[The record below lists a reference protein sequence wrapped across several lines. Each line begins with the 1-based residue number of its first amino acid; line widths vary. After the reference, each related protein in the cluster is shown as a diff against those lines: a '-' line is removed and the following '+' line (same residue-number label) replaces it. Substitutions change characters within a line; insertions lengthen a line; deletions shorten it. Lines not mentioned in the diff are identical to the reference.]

1 MVLSQTPFTSV
12 WKPLVVCY
20 FLALKSGQGIFRD
33 FWIPKLKKRSL
44 SAPLRG
50 ALKTKQPRGERIK
63 LVGGCPFITRAFIW
77 TLGITKLRGRASQ
90 RFPFGPWL
98 SLLRR
103 CKQFSKSHSSGP
115 KSASLEVYHYMLLGS
130 WNICTKHN
138 NGSEEELFWVT
149 ARLWF
154 FANMKTLKNLDSV
167 EYFAIV
173 RWLFERGSGWQERR
187 CKQSWPFKAGY

>member
-1 MVLSQTPFTSV
+1 MVLSQTPSTSV

-98 SLLRR
+98 SFVAVNNSAKATAVAWSLHLWKYITI
-103 CKQFSKSHSSGP
+103 CCSGP
-115 KSASLEVYHYMLLGS
+115 KIFVQ
-130 WNICTKHN
+130 NIIMGVKKNYFEWQQDCDFLPTWKH
-138 NGSEEELFWVT
+138 L
-149 ARLWF
+149 R
-154 FANMKTLKNLDSV
+154 
-167 EYFAIV
+167 I
-173 RWLFERGSGWQERR
+173 
-187 CKQSWPFKAGY
+187 

>member
-20 FLALKSGQGIFRD
+20 FLALKSGQSIFRD

-98 SLLRR
+98 SLLRG
-103 CKQFSKSHSSGP
+103 CKQFSKSRSSLHLWKYITICCSGP
-115 KSASLEVYHYMLLGS
+115 EIFVQNIIMGVKKNYFEWQQDCGFLPTWKLLKLQIVLS
-130 WNICTKHN
+130 
-138 NGSEEELFWVT
+138 
-149 ARLWF
+149 
-154 FANMKTLKNLDSV
+154 TLQL
-167 EYFAIV
+167 
-173 RWLFERGSGWQERR
+173 
-187 CKQSWPFKAGY
+187 